1 MSAHQ
6 SLERIASPAH
16 SKQVRFGWID
26 YAKGIGI
33 ILVVYDH
40 VMSNLRFS
48 ESGIDPTFY
57 DYSYKLI
64 TSFHMPLFFFLS
76 GLFIEKSLAKG
87 TKLFLVNKLNTIAY
101 PYLIWSLIQG
111 SLLVLLSSYTVSAN
125 SDSILTFKNLPF
137 HIAFDPTPLVHL
149 WFLYVLFAANLA
161 FLLLK
166 RSTGSTYLV
175 FVLAI
180 LVYLASPYAEGLET
194 LRRLMS
200 MFLYFMSG
208 IVCAKALKQNL
219 ASVTA
224 TLFNMNLGRF
234 VVVAI
239 SAMLLE
245 FVILQADLTQVGV
258 RGEPAAEFFMA
269 VGGISAVLLL
279 SLYCSKHQVLGFVR
293 YLGAM
298 SLPIYLA
305 HILVIGGMKVILQK
319 GLGSEVALLNVI
331 LMTIAG
337 LVLPIILVHL
347 TEKFRFP
354 YLFTLSNHSPLSLA
368 ALRR

>member
-1 MSAHQ
+1 MDGQSSEKIDSSAYV
-6 SLERIASPAH
+6 
-16 SKQVRFGWID
+16 KQLRLNWID

-48 ESGIDPTFY
+48 GSGIDQTFY

-87 TKLFLVNKLNTIAY
+87 TKLFLLNKLNTIAY
-101 PYLIWSLIQG
+101 PYLVWSIIQG
-111 SLLVLLSSYTVSAN
+111 SLLVILSTYTVSASPDN
-125 SDSILTFKNLPF
+125 ALTFVNLPF
-137 HIAFDPTPLVHL
+137 HIAFDPTPLVQL

-166 RSTGSTYLV
+166 RLTGSTYLV
-175 FVLAI
+175 FGFAL
-180 LVYLASPYAEGLET
+180 LVYLASPYAEGIET
-194 LRRLMS
+194 LRRFMS

-219 ASVTA
+219 TSVTA
-224 TLFNMNLGRF
+224 TLFNMNLGRL
-234 VVVAI
+234 VIVAI
-239 SAMLLE
+239 GVMLLE

-258 RGEPAAEFFMA
+258 RGEPSAELFMA
-269 VGGISAVLLL
+269 VSGISVVLLL
-279 SLYCSKHQVLGFVR
+279 SLYCSKHQILDLIR
-293 YLGAM
+293 YLGVM

-319 GLGSEVALLNVI
+319 GLGSDIAILNVI
-331 LMTIAG
+331 SMTIAG
-337 LVLPIILVHL
+337 LVLPIILVYV
-347 TEKFRFP
+347 TEKLRFP
-354 YLFTLSNHSPLSLA
+354 YLFTLSNRSTLA
-368 ALRR
+368 LATSRR